1 MIITIKGADFSLAN
15 IGTLSTYIISKSI
28 GSGASFDIPNFVDKN
43 SSVNWTITLDEG
55 YTFGTYSVTMRG
67 VEVTPTVVD
76 NVMTI
81 SIAEVTGNVRIVVA
95 TVNENGEELPE
106 PQMVTLTINPTPS
119 TSTVVLA
126 ANGYVQNGNSIT
138 VPQGTTVSYIVS
150 NDGYITSSDSVV
162 INSNQTIDISL
173 EKIPTSGDIDESQ
186 ITWYIDNSE
195 QEGKNFSYL
204 NNPGAALRINPER
217 LRGVPINVIKF
228 VPCGEA
234 GPFCMS
240 VWTPGTQPTDEQDY
254 YIDIPASDIATSGD
268 GEPKTYILDE
278 TIYLNENEY
287 LVMNSIKGVDTRK
300 AGFWVRASGQN
311 DYSVYT
317 VKVKDWSSQDEGWGL
332 PFSIGYY
339 GDEQP
344 ENPSTPTKYTLTI
357 NPTPNNATVKIN
369 GVVMNSIEVTSG
381 TNVSWEV
388 SADGYVTKSGNH
400 TVTKTETI
408 TISLELVSGGNT
420 GDGEIDESA
429 IVWYVDNSGQKS
441 KTFNYTTNFPG
452 AAVIAEDKAE
462 ALRNV
467 PINVIKFM
475 PSTSGGKF
483 AIAKLTP
490 GTEPSASDIYYIDIP
505 NEDVYT
511 TSPSNDAEA
520 RTYILNTPITLNENE
535 YLVMN
540 YLHAN
545 ERTTGFWVN
554 AGGQAEYKV
563 GTYDRTNYTLKN
575 ENWGL
580 PFSIGYLA

>member
-55 YTFGTYSVTMRG
+55 YTFGTYSVTMG
-67 VEVTPTVVD
+67 GEVITPTVVD

-95 TVNENGEELPE
+95 TVNENTGEEDE
-106 PQMVTLTINPTPS
+106 PDEPTMYTLTINPNPS
-119 TSTVVLA
+119 DAIVKLT
-126 ANGYVQNGNSIT
+126 ANGYSQVGNSIT
-138 VPQGTTVSYIVS
+138 VPNGTIVSYIVS
-150 NDGYITSSDSVV
+150 AFGYTTQSSSVV
-162 INSNQTIDISL
+162 V
-173 EKIPTSGDIDESQ
+173 TSTQEIVITLIEEEMDESK
-186 ITWYIDNSE
+186 ITWYIDNSG

-204 NNPGAALRINPER
+204 RNPGAALRINPER

-287 LVMNSIKGVDTRK
+287 LVMNSIKGEGTRK
-300 AGFWVRASGQN
+300 AGFWVYASDQN
-311 DYSVYT
+311 DYSVCT
-317 VKVKDWSSQDEGWGL
+317 VKVADWSSQDEGWGL

-369 GVVMNSIEVTSG
+369 GVVMNSIEVTAG

-441 KTFNYTTNFPG
+441 KTFNYTINFPG

-475 PSTSGGKF
+475 PSVSGGKF
-483 AIAKLTP
+483 ALAKLTP

-554 AGGQAEYKV
+554 AGAQAEYKV

-575 ENWGL
+575 ESWGL